1 MNPFARMY
9 FRRLGLSGWLVLIG
23 GVTTVIG
30 VFLLL
35 VWLVMQLAI
44 LAPVIFVAGLILLGI
59 GMLLSPRK
67 RAQDEDLP
75 YY

>member
-9 FRRLGLSGWLVLIG
+9 LRRLGLGGWLVLIG
-23 GVTTVIG
+23 LATTVIG
-30 VFLLL
+30 LFLLL

-44 LAPVIFVAGLILLGI
+44 LAPVIFVAGLIILGI

-67 RAQDEDLP
+67 RAEDEDLP

>member
-9 FRRLGLSGWLVLIG
+9 LRRLGLSGWLMLIG
-23 GVTTVIG
+23 GAMTVIG
-30 VFLLL
+30 GFLLL

-44 LAPVIFVAGLILLGI
+44 LAPVIFVAGLVLLGI

-67 RAQDEDLP
+67 RPEDEDLP

>member
-9 FRRLGLSGWLVLIG
+9 FRRLGLGGWLVLIG
-23 GVTTVIG
+23 SVTTVIG
-30 VFLLL
+30 VFGLL
-35 VWLVMQLAI
+35 VLLVMKLAV
-44 LAPVIFVAGLILLGI
+44 LAPVIFVAGLIILGI

-67 RAQDEDLP
+67 RRRDEELP